1 MGARSGFDGDLPGP
15 AAIGALVEGGHG
27 RRKRKL
33 GVLAEEGVGLA
44 DFGKGSFFGFV
55 SNGEAGEMREWREM
69 LAAAFFEEIVGES
82 REISSESG
90 FDDRMIG
97 LKSLEDDVGDV
108 EMSAAN
114 AADDLSK

>member
-1 MGARSGFDGDLPGP
+1 MGARSGFDSDLPGP
-15 AAIGALVEGGHG
+15 AAIGALMKGRHG

-33 GVLAEEGVGLA
+33 GVLAEESVNLA

-55 SNGEAGEMREWREM
+55 SDGEAGEMREWREM
-69 LAAAFFEEIVGES
+69 LAAAFFEEIVGEG
-82 REISSESG
+82 RKIGGEGG

-114 AADDLSK
+114 AANDLGE